1 MGLLEF
7 AIHEAIVP
15 ESPRMRRLRMRSLK
29 LLTRCLFPTDQC
41 GRNLCGTG
49 TVTLP
54 KKDGTRHQ
62 RVLERR
68 RIGKVAS
75 TGEHDSVVES

>member
-1 MGLLEF
+1 MRGL
-7 AIHEAIVP
+7 
-15 ESPRMRRLRMRSLK
+15 RKRSLK

-68 RIGKVAS
+68 RIGKVACV
-75 TGEHDSVVES
+75 GEHDPVAEA